1 MLIVLKSHKIFDMEK
16 AFNEVKFQRS
26 TF

>member
-1 MLIVLKSHKIFDMEK
+1 MLIVLKSHKILDMEK
-16 AFNEVKFQRS
+16 ALNEVKFQRS